1 MNRLIATYKGHY
13 KALFY
18 LGLPI
23 VIGQMGVIVLGFADT
38 LMVGHHST
46 AECVVLIFAVIL
58 MKYFERTDLVFKYL
72 QY

>member
-1 MNRLIATYKGHY
+1 MTAHLAGESVNWYTCI
-13 KALFY
+13 
-18 LGLPI
+18 I
-23 VIGQMGVIVLGFADT
+23 
-38 LMVGHHST
+38 

>member
-23 VIGQMGVIVLGFADT
+23 VIGQMGVIVLGFAVPVS
-38 LMVGHHST
+38 LM
-46 AECVVLIFAVIL
+46 
-58 MKYFERTDLVFKYL
+58 D
-72 QY
+72 